1 MSFPYPK
8 SAVYLK
14 SIDPSY
20 RYEFAYKP
28 PQTQPQGKKGA
39 AAAATVVDEEEAM
52 AAMNEEE
59 AMGMAGG
66 SSGGLDKLAGAEV
79 DADDVPL
86 RPVEKKRLDWRGKTY
101 LAPLTT
107 VGNLVRPTFVT
118 RKSTPLTLASNSL
131 ARARAHSHSDV
142 SASPTVQTSRVAKW
156 SSPNP
161 SSAAPA
167 RNGP

>member
-1 MSFPYPK
+1 
-8 SAVYLK
+8 LK

-39 AAAATVVDEEEAM
+39 AAAVVLDEEEAM

-59 AMGMAGG
+59 AMAMSG
-66 SSGGLDKLAGAEV
+66 SGGLDKLAGAEV
-79 DADDVPL
+79 EADDVPF

-107 VGNLVRPTFVT
+107 VGNLVRHATCHFD
-118 RKSTPLTLASNSL
+118 RRST
-131 ARARAHSHSDV
+131 
-142 SASPTVQTSRVAKW
+142 
-156 SSPNP
+156 NP
-161 SSAAPA
+161 SLTRPTAAIPTSL
-167 RNGP
+167 RLLRRRHHMW